1 VIAVAPKPVGRPTK
15 LTPKLQAEICTSLG
29 TGAYVETAAALHG
42 VSKVTLYEWFKRGNS
57 GEEPY
62 VGFLNAVKR
71 AEAASEQA
79 ALMKIVE
86 AGEDPKNW
94 TAHAWR
100 LERKHPDRWG
110 RREKVDLT
118 IDGEVEHVHRF
129 EPDATFLTKVAA
141 NLRDLRLPAPEEVIV
156 VDVAAVEVPIENVSP
171 QTKPESNGHTRQV
184 GDDLEEFVP

>member
-1 VIAVAPKPVGRPTK
+1 GHESMNTMETKIGRPTK
-15 LTPKLQAEICTSLG
+15 LTPKLQIEICTSLA

-42 VSKVTLYEWFKRGNS
+42 INKQTLYDWLKRGNK

-62 VGFLNAVKR
+62 VGFLDAVKR

-110 RREKVDLT
+110 RRDKV
-118 IDGEVEHVHRF
+118 
-129 EPDATFLTKVAA
+129 
-141 NLRDLRLPAPEEVIV
+141 
-156 VDVAAVEVPIENVSP
+156 
-171 QTKPESNGHTRQV
+171 
-184 GDDLEEFVP
+184 